1 MVVTCVHIRV
11 KPEALKEFTDA
22 TVINH
27 RETRKEPG
35 NIRFDFLRTADD
47 PHSFMLYEVFRS
59 EGAVADHK
67 ETSHY
72 IAWRDRVRDMMAET
86 RYGVRYDV
94 IEPSEVTKW

>member
-1 MVVTCVHIRV
+1 MVITCVHIRV
-11 KPEALKEFTDA
+11 KPEALQDFTDA

-35 NIRFDFLRTADD
+35 NIRFDFLCSVDN
-47 PHSFMLYEVFRS
+47 PYNFMLYEVFRS
-59 EGAVADHK
+59 EEAVTDHK

-72 IAWRDRVRDMMAET
+72 IAWREGVRDMMAET

-94 IEPSEVTKW
+94 IEPSDVTKW

>member
-11 KPEALKEFTDA
+11 KPEALQDFTDA

-27 RETRKEPG
+27 RETQKEPG
-35 NIRFDFLRTADD
+35 NIRFDILRSVDE
-47 PHSFMLYEVFRS
+47 PHKFMLYEVFCS
-59 EGAVADHK
+59 EGAVAEHK

-72 IAWRDRVRDMMAET
+72 IAWRERVRDMMAEP

-94 IEPSEVTKW
+94 IEPSDVAKW

>member
-11 KPEALKEFTDA
+11 KPEALQEFTDA

-27 RETRKEPG
+27 RETLKEPG
-35 NIRFDFLRTADD
+35 NIRFDFLRTVND
-47 PHSFMLYEVFRS
+47 PNSFMLYEVFRS
-59 EGAVADHK
+59 EGAVAEHK

-72 IAWRDRVRDMMAET
+72 IAWRDRVRDLMAET

-94 IEPSEVTKW
+94 IEPADVTKW